1 MSPIYRRG
9 ERSTE
14 RSGLLFRILKT
25 CRWWDGALRS
35 NLPNSKAV
43 LSRFLHAASKWGSE
57 SPRPGAQAATDPSI
71 QGVADRPTQD
81 SSGFH
86 LHSPQLC
93 SDVFVHFLRTAVHD
107 LALSE
112 PWKIENSK
120 ILFSKY
126 S

>member
-1 MSPIYRRG
+1 MVG
-9 ERSTE
+9 
-14 RSGLLFRILKT
+14 
-25 CRWWDGALRS
+25 
-35 NLPNSKAV
+35 
-43 LSRFLHAASKWGSE
+43 WGSE
-57 SPRPGAQAATDPSI
+57 IQPAEFQGRALAVSPRSFQMGFRVPQAWSAGCIDPSI

-81 SSGFH
+81 SYECH

-93 SDVFVHFLRTAVHD
+93 RDVFVHFLRTAVHD